1 MPEFTCKVTDDRGQ
15 TQVLIEQ
22 ADSEAEL
29 RQRLTE
35 RGLFAYSIQPRSALP
50 SVSLGWKNG
59 RPRRRRL
66 SGDDFRLFNQQFV
79 TLIRAGLP
87 IMQAL
92 EILSQRAARP
102 ALRTI
107 LSDIR
112 QRVRGGASLSDAFA
126 AQEVFPQVY
135 TTALLAG
142 ERSGNLPVVLDQYIS
157 YQKITG
163 SLRRRLLTTLV
174 YPTLLVIVASG
185 VLSYVIVYVVPKFAE
200 LYGEMQQSLPAMTV
214 LVLSLSLNVRNW
226 ILVLLVVA
234 VAAAIA
240 AGFASRTPGGAQFLD
255 RLRMG
260 LPVAGDILLK
270 FRLTQFCR
278 TLSTLLSSG
287 IPLVSSLEVAGGAM
301 GSPVLRHAMSTA
313 AQGVREGKTLHKAL
327 DETGIVP
334 GLVTEMVEVGEST
347 GALPAMLNSV
357 SEFYEDELDARL
369 ARLIAL
375 VEPLLLLVVGGVVL
389 VILIALY
396 LPVFSLGQLAR

>member
-1 MPEFTCKVTDDRGQ
+1 
-15 TQVLIEQ
+15 
-22 ADSEAEL
+22 
-29 RQRLTE
+29 
-35 RGLFAYSIQPRSALP
+35 
-50 SVSLGWKNG
+50 
-59 RPRRRRL
+59 
-66 SGDDFRLFNQQFV
+66 
-79 TLIRAGLP
+79 
-87 IMQAL
+87 MQAL

-102 ALRTI
+102 ALRSI
-107 LSDIR
+107 LGDIR

-126 AQEVFPQVY
+126 AQGVFPQVY

-142 ERSGNLPVVLDQYIS
+142 ERSGNLPVVLEQYIA

-185 VLSYVIVYVVPKFAE
+185 VLSYVIVYVVPKFAA
-200 LYGEMQQSLPAMTV
+200 LYGEMQQSLPALTV
-214 LVLSLSLNVRNW
+214 MVLSLSMNVRDSV
-226 ILVLLVVA
+226 LVLLLVVA
-234 VAAAIA
+234 AAAVGMSLA
-240 AGFASRTPGGAQFLD
+240 ARRPAGAQFLD
-255 RLRMG
+255 RLRMS
-260 LPVAGDILLK
+260 LPLAGDILLK

-301 GSPVLRHAMSTA
+301 GSPVLRNAMAGA
-313 AQGVREGKTLHKAL
+313 ARGVREGKALHKAL

-357 SEFYEDELDARL
+357 SEFYEEELDARL

-389 VILIALY
+389 IILIALY
-396 LPVFSLGQLAR
+396 LPVFSLGSMVR

>member
-15 TQVLIEQ
+15 TQVLVEQ

-50 SVSLGWKNG
+50 AVSLGWKNG
-59 RPRRRRL
+59 RPRKRRL

-102 ALRTI
+102 ALRSI

-126 AQEVFPQVY
+126 AQGVFPQVY

-214 LVLSLSLNVRNW
+214 LVLSLSLNVRDW

-240 AGFASRTPGGAQFLD
+240 AGFASRNPKGAQFLD

-301 GSPVLRHAMSTA
+301 GSPVMRHAMSA
-313 AQGVREGKTLHKAL
+313 AAKGVREGKTLHKAL

-334 GLVTEMVEVGEST
+334 GLLTEMVEVGEST

>member
-15 TQVLIEQ
+15 TSVLVEQ

-35 RGLFAYSIQPRSALP
+35 RGLFAYSIQPRTVLP
-50 SVSLGWKNG
+50 AVSLGFKDG

-66 SGDDFRLFNQQFV
+66 APDEFTLFNQQFV

-92 EILSQRAARP
+92 DILSQRAARP
-102 ALRTI
+102 ALRSI
-107 LSDIR
+107 LTDIR

-126 AQEVFPQVY
+126 AQGIFPQVY

-142 ERSGNLPVVLDQYIS
+142 ERSGNLPQVLEQYIA

-185 VLSYVIVYVVPKFAE
+185 VLSYVIVYVVPKFAA
-200 LYGEMQQSLPAMTV
+200 LYAEMQQGLPPLTV
-214 LVLSLSLNVRNW
+214 LVLSLSLSVRDSVL
-226 ILVLLVVA
+226 ILLIVVA
-234 VAAAIA
+234 ALVFA
-240 AGFASRTPGGAQFLD
+240 AGMAARRPAGAQFLD

-260 LPVAGDILLK
+260 LPIAGDILLK

-301 GSPVLRHAMSTA
+301 GSPVLRAAMAGA
-313 AQGVREGKTLHKAL
+313 AQGVREGKPLHTAL
-327 DETGIVP
+327 EETGIVP

-347 GALPAMLNSV
+347 GALPQMLSSV
-357 SEFYEDELDARL
+357 SEFYEEELDARL

-396 LPVFSLGQLAR
+396 LPVFSLGQMAR

>member
-1 MPEFTCKVTDDRGQ
+1 MAEFTCKVTDDRGQ
-15 TQVLIEQ
+15 TSVLIER

-35 RGLFAYSIQPRSALP
+35 RGLFAYSIQPRSVLP
-50 SVSLGWKNG
+50 AVSLGWKNG
-59 RPRRRRL
+59 RGRRRRL
-66 SGDDFRLFNQQFV
+66 SPDEFTLFNQQFV

-92 EILSQRAARP
+92 DILSTRAARP
-102 ALRTI
+102 ALRSV
-107 LSDIR
+107 LGDIR

-126 AQEVFPQVY
+126 AQGVFPQVY

-142 ERSGNLPVVLDQYIS
+142 ERSGNLPVVLEQYIA

-163 SLRRRLLTTLV
+163 TLRRRLLTTLV

-185 VLSYVIVYVVPKFAE
+185 VLSYVIVYVVPKFAA
-200 LYGEMQQSLPAMTV
+200 LYGEMEQSLPALTV
-214 LVLSLSLNVRNW
+214 MVLSLSMNIRDS
-226 ILVLLVVA
+226 ILILLAV
-234 VAAAIA
+234 VAAAVIA
-240 AGFASRTPGGAQFLD
+240 ASMAGRRPAGAQFLD

-260 LPVAGDILLK
+260 LPIAGDILLK

-278 TLSTLLSSG
+278 TLGTLLSSG
-287 IPLVSSLEVAGGAM
+287 IPLVASLEVAGGAM
-301 GSPVLRHAMSTA
+301 GSPVMRKAIAGA
-313 AQGVREGKTLHKAL
+313 AQAVREGKSLHSSL
-327 DETGIVP
+327 EETGIVP

-396 LPVFSLGQLAR
+396 LPVFSLGQLTR

>member
-1 MPEFTCKVTDDRGQ
+1 MPEFTCKVTDDRG
-15 TQVLIEQ
+15 TTSVLVET
-22 ADSEAEL
+22 AESEAEV

-35 RGLFAYSIQPRSALP
+35 RGLFAYSIQPKTALP
-50 SVSLGWKNG
+50 AVSLGWKNG
-59 RPRRRRL
+59 RRRRRRL
-66 SGDDFRLFNQQFV
+66 PPDEFTLFNQQFV

-102 ALRTI
+102 ALRSI
-107 LSDIR
+107 LGDIR

-126 AQEVFPQVY
+126 AQGVFPQVY

-142 ERSGNLPVVLDQYIS
+142 ERSGNLPVVLEQYIA

-185 VLSYVIVYVVPKFAE
+185 VLSYVIVYVVPKFAD
-200 LYGEMQQSLPAMTV
+200 LYGEMQQELPAMTV
-214 LVLSLSLNVRNW
+214 MVLSLSMNIRNS
-226 ILVLLVVA
+226 ILVLLAVA
-234 VAAAIA
+234 VAAAIGM
-240 AGFASRTPGGAQFLD
+240 GFAWRSPAGAQFLD

-260 LPVAGDILLK
+260 LPIAGDILLK

-301 GSPVLRHAMSTA
+301 GSPVLRHAMGTA
-313 AQGVREGKTLHKAL
+313 AQSVREGKTLHKAL
-327 DETGIVP
+327 EETGIVP
-334 GLVTEMVEVGEST
+334 GLVTEMVEVGEQT
-347 GALPAMLNSV
+347 GALPAMLSSV
-357 SEFYEDELDARL
+357 SEFYEEELDARL

-375 VEPLLLLVVGGVVL
+375 VEPLLLLVVGGAVL
-389 VILIALY
+389 IILIALY
-396 LPVFSLGQLAR
+396 LPVFSLGSLAR